1 MSISILIVFEIFVL
15 VGQLRAMEMR
25 ASEKERE
32 RERETF
38 DPFGGPPHAR
48 RETAKPLC

>member
-1 MSISILIVFEIFVL
+1 
-15 VGQLRAMEMR
+15 LRVHFHSHRFRNFRARRAVTEMR
-25 ASEKERE
+25 ARE
-32 RERETF
+32 RQTS